1 MLSQT
6 KFSAEEANQD
16 LPRKQMTLLALY
28 RVDQLK
34 EATVKL
40 FYEDCE
46 RNSLFIRSLIE
57 NVNDKEPQSEGM
69 MTHGLWSD
77 D

>member
-28 RVDQLK
+28 HVDQLK

-46 RNSLFIRSLIE
+46 RNSLFIRSLI
-57 NVNDKEPQSEGM
+57 
-69 MTHGLWSD
+69 
-77 D
+77 